1 MIEMIAFDADDT
13 LWHAEILFQNAQQ
26 AFEKVLSRWKDTADI
41 QSLLYKIE
49 MRNIPEY
56 GYGVK
61 AFMISMIEAS
71 LLISNSE
78 INGSQIEKILE
89 IGRSMMTAEL
99 TIKPDV
105 VESLQALSTTHRM
118 MIITKGDLLEQNV
131 KVQRSGLAHFFSGV
145 EVVSHKTP
153 DAYQQILE
161 KYQLDAGSFVMVG
174 DSLRSDILPV
184 LNLGGIAIH
193 IPANT
198 IWAHEKVADFDTS
211 HERFFELA
219 QMSALPELI
228 SRLS

>member
-26 AFEKVLSRWKDTADI
+26 AFEKILSRWNDPADI
-41 QSLLYKIE
+41 ESLLYKIE

-61 AFMISMIEAS
+61 AFMISMIEAA

-78 INGSQIEKILE
+78 ISGSQIEEILE

-105 VESLQALSTTHRM
+105 VESLQALSKTHQL
-118 MIITKGDLLEQNV
+118 MIITKGDLLEQNG
-131 KVQRSGLAHFFSGV
+131 KVQRSGLAQFFSGV

-153 DAYQQILE
+153 DAYQRILE

-198 IWAHEKVADFDTS
+198 IWAHEKVADIDTS
-211 HERFFELA
+211 HERFHALA
-219 QMSALPELI
+219 HMRALPELI
-228 SRLS
+228 SKLS